1 MQNLLLTDI
10 KAVVILEWNYFLP
23 ILAAQLPA
31 FKKAINKPD

>member
-10 KAVVILEWNYFLP
+10 KAVVILEWNYFLTN
-23 ILAAQLPA
+23 LAAQLPA